1 MTPGRAEYFSIVES
15 VKRDTQDVLSIYDL
29 PLDLLI
35 LVTALI
41 FVGYCWLGCIFLRP
55 VLRMFVKSRDGTND
69 VVGYVLSCFC
79 VFYGLLLGLI
89 AVASYQN
96 LSAVEHNVAREVA
109 ALDALNQDVGTYPA
123 PYGQNLKWLL
133 RDYCRYVFKYA
144 WDEYADGEIPSGEH
158 TRISAFH
165 ERLLAFEP
173 KTDTQ
178 KIVHAETIRQF
189 NVFLEH
195 HRVRENSVTTGIPMV
210 MWYVVFMGAVLNI
223 TLVWMFDMKL
233 VAHLFLGG
241 ILSFFMG
248 MMILMIG
255 VMDRPF
261 QGDVSVSSAPFET
274 LYWAKMR
281 D

>member
-1 MTPGRAEYFSIVES
+1 VRSFYELSLPTLITVTLIIS
-15 VKRDTQDVLSIYDL
+15 VG
-29 PLDLLI
+29 
-35 LVTALI
+35 
-41 FVGYCWLGCIFLRP
+41 FCWLGCIFLRP
-55 VLRMFVKSRDGTND
+55 VLRIFVKSRDGNND
-69 VVGYVLSCFC
+69 VVGAVLSCFC

-96 LSAVEHNVAREVA
+96 LADVEDNVAREVA
-109 ALDALNQDVGTYPA
+109 SLDALNQNVGTYP
-123 PYGQNLKWLL
+123 PPHGQNLQWLL

-144 WDEYADGEIPSGEH
+144 WDDYAEGVIPEGEQV
-158 TRISAFH
+158 RITAFH

-173 KTDTQ
+173 ETETQ
-178 KIVHAETIRQF
+178 KIVHAGTIRQF

-210 MWYVVFMGAVLNI
+210 MWYVVLVGAVLTI
-223 TLVWMFDMKL
+223 MLVWLFEMRL
-233 VAHLFLGG
+233 ITQLFLGG

-248 MMILMIG
+248 TMILLIG

-261 QGDVSVSSAPFET
+261 QGAVSVSSDPFKT
-274 LYWAKMR
+274 LYWSKMR

>member
-1 MTPGRAEYFSIVES
+1 MI
-15 VKRDTQDVLSIYDL
+15 SIYDL
-29 PLDLLI
+29 PLGPLI
-35 LVTALI
+35 TVTAVI

-55 VLRMFVKSRDGTND
+55 FLRLFVRSRRGSNE
-69 VVGYVLSCFC
+69 VVGHVLSCFG

-96 LSAVEHNVAREVA
+96 MTDVENNIAREVA
-109 ALDALNQDVGTYPA
+109 ALDALNQDVSTYPA
-123 PYGQNLKWLL
+123 PHGQNLRWLL
-133 RDYCRYVFKYA
+133 RDYCRYVYKYA
-144 WDEYADGEIPSGEH
+144 WNDYSRGEIPSGEQ

-173 KTDTQ
+173 QTETQ

-189 NVFLEH
+189 NVFLES
-195 HRVRENSVTTGIPMV
+195 HRVRENSITTGIPAV
-210 MWYVVFMGAVLNI
+210 MWYVVFVGALLNI
-223 TLVWMFDMKL
+223 ALIWLFDMKF
-233 VAHLFLGG
+233 VTQLFLGG
-241 ILSFFMG
+241 ILAFFLG
-248 MMILMIG
+248 TMIMLIG

-261 QGDVSVSSAPFET
+261 QGDVSVSSEPFKI

>member
-1 MTPGRAEYFSIVES
+1 M
-15 VKRDTQDVLSIYDL
+15 LSIYDL
-29 PLDLLI
+29 PLANLI
-35 LVTALI
+35 ALTALV
-41 FVGYCWLGCIFLRP
+41 FVGYCWVGCIFLRP
-55 VLRMFVKSRDGTND
+55 FLRLFVRARGGSND

-96 LSAVEHNVAREVA
+96 LSEVEDNVAREVA
-109 ALDALNQDVGTYPA
+109 ALDALNQDVGTYPD
-123 PYGQNLKWLL
+123 PHGQNLRWLL

-144 WDEYADGEIPSGEH
+144 WSEYAKGEIPAGEQ

-173 KTDTQ
+173 ETETQ

-195 HRVRENSVTTGIPMV
+195 HRVRENAVTTGIPAV
-210 MWYVVFMGAVLNI
+210 MWYVVLVGAVLNI
-223 TLVWMFDMKL
+223 ALVWLFDMKL
-233 VAHLFLGG
+233 ITQLFLGG
-241 ILSFFMG
+241 ILAFFLG
-248 MMILMIG
+248 TMILLIG

-261 QGDVSVSSAPFET
+261 QGSVSVSSEPFEI

-281 D
+281 DV

>member
-1 MTPGRAEYFSIVES
+1 MTVF
-15 VKRDTQDVLSIYDL
+15 SIYDL
-29 PLDLLI
+29 PLQSLI
-35 LVTALI
+35 LLTAAV

-55 VLRMFVKSRDGTND
+55 FLRLFVKSRGGSND

-96 LSAVEHNVAREVA
+96 LSEVEDNVAREVA
-109 ALDALNQDVGTYPA
+109 ALDVLNQDVSTYPA
-123 PYGQNLKWLL
+123 PYGQNLRWLL

-144 WDEYADGEIPSGEH
+144 WDDYANGKIPPGEQ
-158 TRISAFH
+158 TRITAFH

-173 KTDTQ
+173 QTETQ

-189 NVFLEH
+189 NTFLENH
-195 HRVRENSVTTGIPMV
+195 QVRENSIATGIPTV
-210 MWYVVFMGAVLNI
+210 MWYVVLVGAVLNI
-223 TLVWMFDMKL
+223 ALIWLFDMKL
-233 VAHLFLGG
+233 ITHLFLGG
-241 ILSFFMG
+241 ILSFFLG
-248 MMILMIG
+248 AMILLIG

-261 QGDVSVSSAPFET
+261 QGDVSVSSAPFES
-274 LYWAKMR
+274 LYWTKMR